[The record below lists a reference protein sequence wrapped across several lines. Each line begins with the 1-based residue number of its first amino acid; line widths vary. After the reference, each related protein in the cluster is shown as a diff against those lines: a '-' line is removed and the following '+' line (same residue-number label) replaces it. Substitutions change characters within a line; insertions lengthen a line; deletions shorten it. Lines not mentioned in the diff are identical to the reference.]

1 MPSRY
6 ELSGTKEVKRTRMD
20 GIIYL
25 TKDREKRMNRTE
37 LIDLVSEK
45 AELTKASAARVLD
58 AVLEGITTSLQKGDP
73 VVLVNFGTF
82 TVKLRAA
89 REGRNPVTGE
99 KIQINAAKVVGFKA
113 GKALKDAVKKETAE
127 A

>member
-1 MPSRY
+1 
-6 ELSGTKEVKRTRMD
+6 
-20 GIIYL
+20 
-25 TKDREKRMNRTE
+25 MNRSE

-45 AELTKASAARVLD
+45 SELTKAAAARALD
-58 AVLEGITTSLQKGDP
+58 AMLDGITASLQKGDP

-99 KIQINAAKVVGFKA
+99 KIHINEAKVVGFKA
-113 GKALKDAVKKETAE
+113 GKALKDAVKKEAAVE